1 MKPIQSYLT
10 FALALVPA
18 VLFSAENPPNF
29 VQGDIFM
36 GFRATGG
43 DGVAD
48 TYLVNIGPAATF
60 RDATST
66 VTPAIGNIEADLVAI
81 YGTEWR
87 TRSDLFWGIAGSPS
101 NVFEVNGDAARVVY
115 ASRAEVTPGT
125 SAGGWNGF
133 NSSQRGDIST
143 KVQTMASVST
153 GFRSYNKSSNSDYA
167 VSEGASDPS
176 SWAAFMNGG
185 SQTTVTH
192 DFGQLEDIEAVPA
205 QTLSLF
211 RIFSATTPSTY
222 EGHFSISSTGVLT
235 FTPAA
240 STGTTYSTWAT
251 TNAGGQAQDL
261 DFDGDGVS
269 NGVEFFMGENGSA
282 FTANPQISAAHTITW
297 PRATDRTV
305 SSVVVQTSTDLVI
318 WNPATSGA
326 VYNAGSVVYTVPSGE
341 TKHFI
346 RLLVTP

>member
-1 MKPIQSYLT
+1 MKPIQFSLA

-18 VLFSAENPPNF
+18 ALLAAAPTFT
-29 VQGDIFM
+29 QGDILM

-48 TYLVNIGPAATF
+48 TYVVNLGSAATF

-66 VTPAIGNIEADLVAI
+66 VTPTIGSIATDLAAI

-87 TRSDLFWGIAGSPS
+87 SRTDLFWGIAGSPS
-101 NVFEVNGDAARVVY
+101 NAVPVNGDAARVIY
-115 ASRAEVTPGT
+115 ASRAETSPGT
-125 SAGGWNGF
+125 PLEGWTGL
-133 NSSQRGDIST
+133 NSTIRGEISSDM
-143 KVQTMASVST
+143 QTMTSITT
-153 GFRSYNKSSNSDYA
+153 GFRSYQATANSAFA
-167 VSEGASDPS
+167 VSQGTSDPS
-176 SWAAFMNGG
+176 SWAAFMAGG
-185 SQTTVTH
+185 SQTQ
-192 DFGQLEDIEAVPA
+192 GQLDFDAFSDIEALPA
-205 QTLSLF
+205 QSLSLF
-211 RIFSATTPSTY
+211 RMASSTAGSY
-222 EGHFSISSTGVLT
+222 EGHFTISNAGVVT

-240 STGTTYSTWAT
+240 STGVTYTTWAT

-269 NGVEFFMGENGSA
+269 NGIEFFMGENGSTI
-282 FTANPQISAAHTITW
+282 TANPQISAAHTITW